1 VSICVDYRTGHD
13 EGFSPVQA
21 ICDVKS
27 AVRWLREN
35 SDDLGVDPNKIVV
48 CGSSAGGYIAVS
60 SIMFE
65 NINDDSDNQNTDHI
79 PNALVVFGAGMD
91 GVDIMSRRYP
101 ELLER
106 AVELSPF
113 HNIKKCL
120 PPTLWMCGTAD
131 DLYEQNKNFVN
142 LMINEGNEI
151 TFVTYE
157 GMEHGIPNY
166 GSHQNN
172 SYHDTTLKIDDFLK
186 TIGFV

>member
-1 VSICVDYRTGHD
+1 VSICVDYRNGHD

-35 SDDLGVDPNKIVV
+35 SADLGVDPNKIVV

-60 SIMFE
+60 SIMFDQL
-65 NINDDSDNQNTDHI
+65 NDESDNQTTNHI

-91 GVDIMSRRYP
+91 AVDIMTRRYP

-106 AVELSPF
+106 ATEISPF

-120 PPTLWMCGTAD
+120 PPTLWMCGTSD
-131 DLYEQNKNFVN
+131 DLYEQNKNFVE
-142 LMINEGNEI
+142 LMIGDGNEI

-157 GMEHGIPNY
+157 GMEHGFFHFGRHENRCF
-166 GSHQNN
+166 
-172 SYHDTTLKIDDFLK
+172 HDTILRIEEYLKSMAFI
-186 TIGFV
+186 